1 MRAALVAAGENGRL
15 VVEADEPTELLHRLT
30 GWALDHGT
38 TLPGLTVD
46 RPSLED
52 IYLSLTAAQD
62 ADAPQDAPAPR
73 RRMGRRG

>member
-1 MRAALVAAGENGRL
+1 
-15 VVEADEPTELLHRLT
+15 
-30 GWALDHGT
+30 
-38 TLPGLTVD
+38 VD

-62 ADAPQDAPAPR
+62 AAAAPENAPAPR